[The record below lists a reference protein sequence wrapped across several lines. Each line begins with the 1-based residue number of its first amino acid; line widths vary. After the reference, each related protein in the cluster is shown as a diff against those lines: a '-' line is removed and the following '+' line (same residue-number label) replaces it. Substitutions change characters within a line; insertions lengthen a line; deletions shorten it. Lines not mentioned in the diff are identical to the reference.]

1 MKKIETTYT
10 PELTDFRRASYYG
23 LFLRH
28 RRALQIL
35 FIVLGAAVL
44 YYIGAAINL
53 GTANPLVFFLAAA
66 YLIWGLL
73 LFAGA
78 EKDIRRYIRSPESL
92 IGCEFRVL
100 IEAHRIRIE
109 IPEKKIRES
118 FNLHSLH
125 CCFELSSMFMLYT
138 TPQNVYLLPKRA
150 LEAEEVTALREELG
164 SSLGERF
171 FSRFVKR
178 SSGRRSA

>member
-1 MKKIETTYT
+1 MKKIETSYT

-66 YLIWGLL
+66 YLVWGLL

-92 IGCEFRVL
+92 IGCEFNVL

-125 CCFELSSMFMLYT
+125 CCFELASMFMLYT

-150 LEAEEVTALREELG
+150 LEDEEVTALREELNA
-164 SSLGERF
+164 SLGERF

-178 SSGRRSA
+178 ASKH

>member
-1 MKKIETTYT
+1 MKKIETSYR
-10 PELTDFRRASYYG
+10 PVLKDFRMASYYG

-35 FIVLGAAVL
+35 FVVLGVAVL
-44 YYIGAAINL
+44 YYIGAVLNL
-53 GTANPLVFFLAAA
+53 GTANPLVFSLTAA

-78 EKDIRRYIRSPESL
+78 EKDIRRYIKSPDSL
-92 IGCEFRVL
+92 LGCEFKLL

-118 FNLHSLH
+118 F
-125 CCFELSSMFMLYT
+125 SS
-138 TPQNVYLLPKRA
+138 VKSA
-150 LEAEEVTALREELG
+150 L
-164 SSLGERF
+164 
-171 FSRFVKR
+171 
-178 SSGRRSA
+178 